1 MKHYWYEL
9 QLTIRDFF
17 MNIIGVIKTHELG
30 FANAKDPGHVVI
42 LVGGY
47 QASVYHFIKARKKK

>member
-1 MKHYWYEL
+1 
-9 QLTIRDFF
+9 